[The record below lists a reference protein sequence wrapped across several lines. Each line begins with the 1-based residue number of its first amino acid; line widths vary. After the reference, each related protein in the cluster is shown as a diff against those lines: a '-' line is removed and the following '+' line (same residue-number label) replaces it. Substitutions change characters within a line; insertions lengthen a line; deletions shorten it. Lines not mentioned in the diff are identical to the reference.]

1 MGVLFHS
8 HSRRNFLDHN
18 SIVLIV
24 LVVRKMHFALESM
37 VLVSMTFHNKLRQ
50 TGKIMILESGFEQL
64 ALSNPYMARKQVC
77 RNHDIIMMLNSK

>member
-37 VLVSMTFHNKLRQ
+37 VLVSMTFHNK
-50 TGKIMILESGFEQL
+50 TV
-64 ALSNPYMARKQVC
+64 SNWQNYDFGVW
-77 RNHDIIMMLNSK
+77 L